1 MKTIHSFFVTIC
13 AVLLGSFEAVAQ
25 GETKVKVDPGVSVHN
40 YKHPHKAKMADSMQK
55 AQNRRRFPSRVGIV
69 PRAVM
74 APRDIVQPSTP
85 KYKQRS
91 RSGWSIFR
99 NSNPTPT
106 QLNPLTNPGNYKT
119 QH

>member
-13 AVLLGSFEAVAQ
+13 AVLSGSFEAGAQ
-25 GETKVKVDPGVSVHN
+25 SDSKVKVDPGVSVHN
-40 YKHPHKAKMADSMQK
+40 YKHPHKAKKADSMQEVRH
-55 AQNRRRFPSRVGIV
+55 RRRFPSRVGIV

-74 APRDIVQPSTP
+74 APRNVVQPSTP
-85 KYKQRS
+85 KYKQRA
-91 RSGWSIFR
+91 GWSIFR